1 MRKQLAAEIV
11 KLLELEC
18 ADRLRPRPRGHSDPV
33 GQVGRPDPFGAI
45 DLPRQPHRAANQIK
59 LEGIAGL
66 HGRDGLL
73 GPVFQFL
80 GVFLRQ
86 DGHDGPGG
94 HAVCDGVAPSAGP
107 SPLGFRPGALLG
119 IAAVGFDLCCGG
131 HGVSSSVGIDQGE
144 RTGGIEPRRSLRAR
158 REVSR

>member
-1 MRKQLAAEIV
+1 M
-11 KLLELEC
+11 
-18 ADRLRPRPRGHSDPV
+18 SSS
-33 GQVGRPDPFGAI
+33 GRRSGPD
-45 DLPRQPHRAANQIK
+45 RAAIRTRWARWAVATRSARSSSPANRTARQNEIK

-94 HAVCDGVAPSAGP
+94 HAVCDGVAFARALPLSVFGP
-107 SPLGFRPGALLG
+107 VLFWALRRLAS
-119 IAAVGFDLCCGG
+119 ICAAVAT
-131 HGVSSSVGIDQGE
+131 V
-144 RTGGIEPRRSLRAR
+144 
-158 REVSR
+158 